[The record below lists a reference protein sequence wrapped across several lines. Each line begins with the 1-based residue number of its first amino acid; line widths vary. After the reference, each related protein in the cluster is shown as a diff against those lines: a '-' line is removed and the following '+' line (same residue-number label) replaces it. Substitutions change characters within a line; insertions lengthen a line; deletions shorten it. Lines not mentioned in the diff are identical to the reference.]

1 VALGLGGAAAA
12 VAMAIVAAPAVA
24 KVNVA
29 LAIRAEMS
37 GEAAADGGSSAAL
50 QASARR
56 GEEQAGLVCDVTAT
70 SGASGAGVH
79 WPRQD
84 GGGVRVAE
92 LALASAVGVATASA
106 VAVVVTA
113 EVPIEAAEHDCSLAA
128 ARQASAKRG
137 AERAELVD
145 GNTAASKVL
154 RPGAHFVREDESWVE
169 VAAVAVALA
178 GAAAAGEVA
187 AEVSIEIAE
196 HDCSLGAPQTSAKR
210 GVERAGLDNGSA
222 AASKVSNLGA
232 QCARQDERG
241 TLVSVVDLAGAA
253 LAAAVAEAPG
263 GMAAEATAKRVA
275 EQAELADG
283 SVVAPKI
290 SRSEAPCARQ
300 DEAGGVLAT
309 ADLAGAVAAAPV
321 AGVLAEVAAAVTTA
335 VAAASAPL
343 GVPSYWG
350 QMTKNQKNN
359 WRKRY
364 KKAY

>member
-1 VALGLGGAAAA
+1 
-12 VAMAIVAAPAVA
+12 VA

-137 AERAELVD
+137 AERAELAD

-154 RPGAHFVREDESWVE
+154 RPGAHFVREDESWVD
-169 VAAVAVALA
+169 VGAAALAVA
-178 GAAAAGEVA
+178 GAAAAGFLEPATA
-187 AEVSIEIAE
+187 ATVEKSPEWSIRS
-196 HDCSLGAPQTSAKR
+196 D
-210 GVERAGLDNGSA
+210 GSA
-222 AASKVSNLGA
+222 P
-232 QCARQDERG
+232 R
-241 TLVSVVDLAGAA
+241 
-253 LAAAVAEAPG
+253 AVAEGTVFWKKRRASTKSGNKPG
-263 GMAAEATAKRVA
+263 SKR
-275 EQAELADG
+275 
-283 SVVAPKI
+283 
-290 SRSEAPCARQ
+290 
-300 DEAGGVLAT
+300 
-309 ADLAGAVAAAPV
+309 
-321 AGVLAEVAAAVTTA
+321 
-335 VAAASAPL
+335 
-343 GVPSYWG
+343 
-350 QMTKNQKNN
+350 NN
-359 WRKRY
+359 K
-364 KKAY
+364 